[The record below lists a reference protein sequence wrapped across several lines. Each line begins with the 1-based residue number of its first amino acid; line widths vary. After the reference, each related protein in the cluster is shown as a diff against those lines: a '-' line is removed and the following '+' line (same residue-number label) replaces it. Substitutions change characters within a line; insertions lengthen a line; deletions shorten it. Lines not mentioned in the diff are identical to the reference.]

1 MKRVVIVI
9 AGVLA
14 VGAAAALIAG
24 TFHAPSSQPAPVQA
38 AVMHRATF
46 AISNMT
52 CATCPITVRKA
63 MARVAGVKT
72 VAVDFETKKAVVD
85 FDSSRTTVAAIGAAS
100 TKAGYPAREI
110 TS

>member
-1 MKRVVIVI
+1 MKRVAIVI

-14 VGAAAALIAG
+14 VGATGALIAR
-24 TFHAPSSQPAPVQA
+24 AVYSPSPQPAPVQTA
-38 AVMHRATF
+38 AVRHATF

-72 VAVDFETKKAVVD
+72 VSVDFDTKRAVVD
-85 FDSSRTTVAAIGAAS
+85 FDSSKTTVAAIGAAS
-100 TKAGYPAREI
+100 TNAGYPALEI
-110 TS
+110 KS

>member
-1 MKRVVIVI
+1 MKRIAIVI

-14 VGAAAALIAG
+14 VGVAGALIARA
-24 TFHAPSSQPAPVQA
+24 FHAPSPQPAPVQTA
-38 AVMHRATF
+38 AMHRATF

-52 CATCPITVRKA
+52 CATCPITVRTA

-72 VAVDFETKKAVVD
+72 VAVDFETKRAVVD

-100 TKAGYPAREI
+100 TNAGYPARE
-110 TS
+110 TKS